1 MSIVKSYIF
10 SSNLVYLA
18 AVDKTLVLI
27 CDYGIGDP
35 AFTEV
40 LLRLRNLIPNI
51 FIHPHST
58 PPFSTVNTGFWI
70 YQIALTPNLKNT
82 YIFSNTAPRKDK
94 KNAQKNN
101 KGEVLM
107 YAKLK
112 NGFEVIGIN
121 AGYNFSFIKPFIKEF
136 HHVVAENEGSQFR
149 SRDKYPQ
156 AVAKMI
162 NGDKSFIGKSEKLSI
177 IPDIPASVIAS
188 IDGYGNIKTSIPASK
203 AKYKPGQMLT
213 IEIGM
218 KKHVAT
224 YTDGTFNIHE
234 GELAFAPGS
243 SGHEDRFMEI
253 FLRGGSAANLFE
265 HPLVESEIKITKS

>member
-1 MSIVKSYIF
+1 M
-10 SSNLVYLA
+10 
-18 AVDKTLVLI
+18 DKTLILI
-27 CDYGIGDP
+27 SDYGTGDP

-40 LLRLRNLIPNI
+40 IIRLRNLIPSV
-51 FIHPHST
+51 FIHTQST

-70 YQIALTPNLKNT
+70 YQVALTPNLKNT

-94 KNAQKNN
+94 KHAQKNN

-112 NGFEVIGIN
+112 NGFELVGIN
-121 AGYNFSFIKPFIKEF
+121 AGYNFSFIKPFIDKF
-136 HHVVAENEGSQFR
+136 HHVIVENEGSQFR
-149 SRDKYPQ
+149 SRDKYPFP
-156 AVAKMI
+156 VAKMI
-162 NGDKSFIGKSEKLSI
+162 KKDKSFIGTPESVSI
-177 IPDIPASVIAS
+177 IPDAPKNVIAS
-188 IDGYGNIKTSIPASK
+188 IDGYGNIKTSIYSSE

-213 IEIGM
+213 VEVNK

-243 SGHEDRFMEI
+243 SGHTDRFMEL
-253 FLRGGSAANLFE
+253 FLRGGSASNLFDN
-265 HPLVESEIKITKS
+265 PTVESEIKIKES